1 MNNIE
6 QKIDDLFDEFERS
19 NLYKRYLSV
28 KVRLENNVK
37 IMSLIKEIKR
47 MQKIATNNKDNL
59 LEQEIKKLYD
69 ELNSYPLYQS
79 YLIIKDEIEEEL
91 FRIKEPLDKY
101 FKDILKI

>member
-6 QKIDDLFDEFERS
+6 KEIDNLFDEFERS
-19 NLYKRYLSV
+19 DLYKRYLLV
-28 KVRLENNVK
+28 KEKLEKNTK
-37 IMSLIKEIKR
+37 IMGLINDIKR

-59 LEQEIKKLYD
+59 LEEEIKKLYD

-91 FRIKEPLDKY
+91 FRIKEPLNKY
-101 FKDILKI
+101 FEDILKI

>member
-6 QKIDDLFDEFERS
+6 KKIDDLFDEFERS
-19 NLYKRYLSV
+19 DLYKRYLLV
-28 KVRLENNVK
+28 KNRLENNVK
-37 IMSLIKEIKR
+37 IMDLINEIKR
-47 MQKIATNNKDNL
+47 MQKIATHNKDDL

-91 FRIKEPLDKY
+91 FRIKEPLNKY
-101 FKDILKI
+101 FEDILKI